1 MDIRAAIQ
9 KNAVITVLALC
20 AGFVGS
26 ALHERMKTNP
36 KTTRAERFE
45 VVDASGKVL
54 SFWGLDNDPKIPA
67 STPKGTL
74 LAFMNAKGQ
83 RGCELG
89 SRTGDHGPT
98 LNFYDRD
105 RIERVTLA
113 LSKGDD
119 PILAF
124 SSSKIEGT
132 VLLGTIASADDPDK
146 PGDSWGLRL
155 RSGNVRSSIT
165 ASEWFDGT
173 HRAGVTVRD
182 EERRY
187 WTFPPDPN
195 AR

>member
-9 KNAVITVLALC
+9 KNAVMTVLALC

-26 ALHERMKTNP
+26 ALHGWMKTSP
-36 KTTRAERFE
+36 EAVRAERFE
-45 VVDASGKVL
+45 VVDTSGKVL
-54 SFWGLDNDPKIPA
+54 SFWGPDNDPTIPA

-83 RGCELG
+83 KGCELG
-89 SRTGDHGPT
+89 SRTGDYGPT

-105 RIERVTLA
+105 RRERVRLA
-113 LSKGDD
+113 LSQGDD
-119 PILAF
+119 PFLGF

-132 VLLGTIASADDPDK
+132 VLLGTIEGDVVTDK
-146 PGDSWGLRL
+146 PGDSWGLQL
-155 RSGNVRSSIT
+155 RSGNVRSSIA

-173 HRAGVTVRD
+173 HRAGVSVKD
-182 EERRY
+182 EEGRY
-187 WTFPPDPN
+187 WSFPPVQG